1 MRGAP
6 TWRLDTKLYKFRWNC
21 LPNNAAMKI
30 RRTLN
35 FGDVFC
41 LSIIYHIPEFWLNLL
56 NGYDFYFRCKATI
69 KIYWTRINKV
79 LLLRTWGPLIFIS
92 KFKVHKNVSSG
103 SNSVQPTQWKLV
115 LWTFKKPPVQCSPF
129 LAPLL
134 SGPTLNVKLLPRA
147 AWLSFF
153 ALCFANTAEVSR
165 RKTR

>member
-92 KFKVHKNVSSG
+92 KFKFTKM
-103 SNSVQPTQWKLV
+103 SVQV
-115 LWTFKKPPVQCSPF
+115 LIQSNQRSENLCFERSRNHLCNAAPSSP
-129 LAPLL
+129 LH